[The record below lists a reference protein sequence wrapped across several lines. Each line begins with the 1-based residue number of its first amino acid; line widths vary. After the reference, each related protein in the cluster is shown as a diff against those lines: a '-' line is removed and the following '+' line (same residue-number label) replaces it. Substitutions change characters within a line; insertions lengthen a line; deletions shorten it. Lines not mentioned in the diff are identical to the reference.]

1 MCWRRSVLELAPA
14 FAAARP
20 QAACRA
26 EVDAAGA
33 GGLQSVLNRWIT
45 RWQWQTTNLSS
56 PLVSSGSTDHPGAAV
71 RERLRR
77 AQRLHELRLPAR
89 EPGLRTDNLAAVR
102 GNELGVLPLALHGL
116 EIRRACID
124 NCIACWICS
133 GGAAGRTSRMMTV
146 TKNA

>member
-1 MCWRRSVLELAPA
+1 MLELAPA

-45 RWQWQTTNLSS
+45 RWQWQITNLSS
-56 PLVSSGSTDHPGAAV
+56 PLVSSGSTDH
-71 RERLRR
+71 
-77 AQRLHELRLPAR
+77 
-89 EPGLRTDNLAAVR
+89 PGLRTDNLAAVR

-146 TKNA
+146 TTNA